1 MIFIVEILMVWFPPM
16 QSPSPPNSRRP
27 PSGPKTVGES
37 APVALMEKARM
48 LAALDGQL
56 RLSLPEPLRH
66 QCCLADIRSGRI
78 VFLASSPA
86 WAAKL
91 RLQQNLILAQARQVL
106 GADIRIFAVK
116 VADLV
121 PVPPEPTRRKPLSFT
136 AANHLKA
143 AAKSLSD
150 PELRALYLQLASLA
164 E

>member
-1 MIFIVEILMVWFPPM
+1 
-16 QSPSPPNSRRP
+16 
-27 PSGPKTVGES
+27 
-37 APVALMEKARM
+37 M

-66 QCCLADIRSGRI
+66 QCCLADVRAGRV

-91 RLQQNLILAQARQVL
+91 RLLQSQILSHAREAL
-106 GADIRIFAVK
+106 GADLRTFAVK
-116 VADLV
+116 VADLA
-121 PVPPEPTRRKPLSFT
+121 PVPPEPARRKPLSL
-136 AANHLKA
+136 AAAEHLKA

-150 PELRALYLQLASLA
+150 PELRALYLKLASLA